1 MKIRQSQFLSMNELQ
16 EQYLKRSTKTTE
28 QVNSEGLSFEEI
40 WRKKTGETDTEL
52 RFSKHAANRLADR
65 NITLSD
71 NQLNRLTEGA
81 KKAGEKGIKETLVMV
96 DQLAFIVNVPNNT
109 VITAMDQTQANE
121 NIFTN
126 IDGAVIMQPDLTGGL
141 DSRMTDGIKELL
153 FIRSI

>member
-1 MKIRQSQFLSMNELQ
+1 MKLQQSQFLSMNELQ
-16 EQYLKRSTKTTE
+16 DQYLKKTSKTTE
-28 QVNSEGLSFEEI
+28 TVKTKELSFEEI
-40 WRKKTGETDTEL
+40 WKQKTTEADTGL

-65 NITLSD
+65 SITLSD

-126 IDGAVIMQPDLTGGL
+126 IDGAVIM
-141 DSRMTDGIKELL
+141 
-153 FIRSI
+153 

>member
-16 EQYLKRSTKTTE
+16 EQYLKKTTKTTE
-28 QVNSEGLSFEEI
+28 QVNVQGLSFEEI
-40 WRKKTGETDTEL
+40 WKKKTGEANTEL

-65 NITLSD
+65 SITLSD

-126 IDGAVIMQPDLTGGL
+126 IDGAVIM
-141 DSRMTDGIKELL
+141 
-153 FIRSI
+153 